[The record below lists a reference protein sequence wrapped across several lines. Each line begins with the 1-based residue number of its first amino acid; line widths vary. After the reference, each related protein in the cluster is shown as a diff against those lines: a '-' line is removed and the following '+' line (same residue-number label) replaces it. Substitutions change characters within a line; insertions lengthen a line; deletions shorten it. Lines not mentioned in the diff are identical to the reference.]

1 MGVLVKGITRK
12 LYWGQEGRQG
22 CGTGGGKIQMGVLV
36 KGKTKIIWGVGG
48 KTGVWH
54 RRRKDTNGS
63 TGERN
68 NTKIIWGARGKT
80 GVWHRRRKDTDGST
94 GERNNT
100 KIIWGQEG
108 RQGCGRGGGKIQMGV
123 LVKGI
128 AQKLYGGR
136 TRGKTV
142 AWHMGR
148 GNAVTSSPGRF
159 SLALEVGWVKALA
172 SASHM
177 ITKHPEFVGL
187 LN

>member
-48 KTGVWH
+48 KTGVWY
-54 RRRKDTNGS
+54 RRRKDTN
-63 TGERN
+63 
-68 NTKIIWGARGKT
+68 
-80 GVWHRRRKDTDGST
+80 GST

-148 GNAVTSSPGRF
+148 GNAATSSPGRF

>member
-1 MGVLVKGITRK
+1 
-12 LYWGQEGRQG
+12 
-22 CGTGGGKIQMGVLV
+22 MGVLV

-54 RRRKDTNGS
+54 RRRKDT
-63 TGERN
+63 
-68 NTKIIWGARGKT
+68 
-80 GVWHRRRKDTDGST
+80 DGSI

-148 GNAVTSSPGRF
+148 GNAATSSPGRF